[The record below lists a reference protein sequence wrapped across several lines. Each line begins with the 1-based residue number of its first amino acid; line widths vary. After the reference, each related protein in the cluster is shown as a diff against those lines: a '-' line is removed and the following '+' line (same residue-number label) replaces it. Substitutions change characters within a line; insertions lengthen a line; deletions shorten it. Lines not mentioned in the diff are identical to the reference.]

1 MDIYQDMD
9 QPLCKYYINSSHNT
23 YLSGKQFGGKS
34 NVEMYRQ
41 TLLAGCRCVEL
52 DCWDGDAKVN
62 FKPNITEFVWRP
74 QMVGG
79 SDTCYYK
86 NSITVHRLQVMMM
99 MIR

>member
-1 MDIYQDMD
+1 M
-9 QPLCKYYINSSHNT
+9 
-23 YLSGKQFGGKS
+23 
-34 NVEMYRQ
+34 
-41 TLLAGCRCVEL
+41 EL

-74 QMVGG
+74 QMVDG

-86 NSITVHRLQVMMM
+86 NSVTVHGLQVMMM